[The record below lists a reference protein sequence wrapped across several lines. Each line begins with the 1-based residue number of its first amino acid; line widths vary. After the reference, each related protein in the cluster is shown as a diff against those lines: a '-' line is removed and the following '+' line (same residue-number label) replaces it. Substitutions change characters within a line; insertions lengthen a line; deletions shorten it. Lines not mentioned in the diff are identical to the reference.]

1 MNVRLVFSIFI
12 MSLFKHSLLFL
23 CAIFV
28 LSSCSTMKHQRYTG
42 GASKFGWQV
51 DNNKQREYNQEDLY
65 YYIAVAEYG
74 DLICLEVGDGVTTIS
89 AGSSGSV
96 GEEVGGVVGAASSSG
111 GSAKRA
117 TRVPSPRRRR
127 CGSPRR

>member
-1 MNVRLVFSIFI
+1 

-23 CAIFV
+23 CAIFA

-65 YYIAVAEYG
+65 YYIAIAEYG
-74 DLICLEVGDGVTTIS
+74 DLICLEVGDGTPVCFEIEQKTPTILDTTEEPYLFVTVYEPSEIGKNKLTTYS
-89 AGSSGSV
+89 ALQDLLS
-96 GEEVGGVVGAASSSG
+96 E
-111 GSAKRA
+111 
-117 TRVPSPRRRR
+117 
-127 CGSPRR
+127 